1 MIKKL
6 YRMEIIRFGLVGGSG
21 YVLNFGL
28 LFFFT
33 DIVELHYMISAVI
46 AFVVNSVW
54 NYLLNS
60 KLTFKMN
67 GGMKGYFK
75 HLMAT
80 MFSRGVYFILLF
92 VLTDFVGIYYLLSS
106 VLAVGSCF
114 IINYIL
120 AKKYVWKKIAH
131 EPT

>member
-1 MIKKL
+1 MKRL
-6 YRMEIIRFGLVGGSG
+6 YNMEIIRFGLVGGSG
-21 YVLNFGL
+21 YVINFGL

-33 DIVELHYMISAVI
+33 DITGFHYMLSALI
-46 AFVVNSVW
+46 AFAVNSVW
-54 NYLLNS
+54 NYILNS

-75 HLMAT
+75 YLMAT

-92 VLTDFVGIYYLLSS
+92 VITDLIGIYYLLSS

-120 AKKYVWKKIAH
+120 AKKYVWKKDS
-131 EPT
+131 T